1 MMKLDVYF
9 IVRISRPDKSHDK
22 LLKEIMENDLA
33 LRAIIDD
40 SEMLLFPSNLL
51 PKRYQS
57 T

>member
-22 LLKEIMENDLA
+22 LLKSVMENDLA

>member
-33 LRAIIDD
+33 LRAIIHDA
-40 SEMLLFPSNLL
+40 EMLLFHSNLL

-57 T
+57 M